1 MSDLS
6 FNRKYRPKNLR
17 DFVGNEDIKKSVS
30 NILKSEKRPQ
40 AILISGPAGTGKTS
54 MARLLAKEYLCEN
67 RDEEKGAC
75 DECYTCKAMNTFI
88 ESGDS
93 SVLDNITEVDI
104 TDSNKKQD
112 IEDILVDASTPS
124 FDGNWKVYILD
135 ECHMMTPSAQ
145 NRLLKTMEE
154 PPEKVLLILCTTN
167 PEKILNTIK
176 SRCIYDFKMQKPSV
190 NELKSLLKYV
200 CNAEKI
206 TYYNPGADLICQ
218 KSNFVP
224 REALINLENVWR
236 EKHDVSE
243 SSVRE
248 VLKIQSKNYKE
259 FFSILLE
266 EPIDISKYLAY
277 LGNMKMAMHVENFID
292 GIIPYIMRGIYIS
305 YGVLVE
311 GTNNSEIKEYQ
322 EIFKKFKVDD
332 LVYLLETLLNIQE
345 QSSERMEAFL
355 LILGYKGLHK
365 PVETVVRSSALDI
378 TLDNTQ
384 FSATEEKK
392 KGEEAYQKSIT
403 VTEEDKQKTIK
414 KLGTELNSEQIC
426 TEIGATQIR
435 LDQNSKAYENLF
447 SDDFEEDESE
457 EEEIIKKLEEKNGVV
472 PTQKLIASAFGD
484 LDFSSLLKQAEEK
497 QTVEENSADEEDFSD
512 MDSGSS
518 SGIEYYDDDDDFS
531 DMVD

>member
-1 MSDLS
+1 MADLS
-6 FNRKYRPKNLR
+6 FNRKYRPKTLR
-17 DFVGNEDIKKSVS
+17 EFVGNEDIKRSVS

-67 RDEEKGAC
+67 RDPDKGAC
-75 DECYTCKAMNTFI
+75 DECYTCKAMNSFI

-93 SVLDNITEVDI
+93 SVLDNIKEVDI

-112 IEDILVDASTPS
+112 IEDILDDASMPS

-176 SRCIYDFKMQKPSV
+176 SRCIYEFRMQKPSI

-200 CNAEKI
+200 CKEEKI

-243 SSVRE
+243 ASVRE

-259 FFSILLE
+259 FFEILLE
-266 EPIDISKYLAY
+266 DPIDIGKYLSY
-277 LGNMKMAMHVENFID
+277 IGNIKRVMHVENFIE

-305 YGVLVE
+305 YGVMIE
-311 GTNNSEIKEYQ
+311 GTNTSEIKEYQ
-322 EIFKKFKVDD
+322 EIFKKFKISD

-345 QSSERMEAFL
+345 QSSDRMEAFL
-355 LILGYKGLHK
+355 LILGYKGLHR
-365 PVETVVRSSALDI
+365 PTDNFSSMPLDFS
-378 TLDNTQ
+378 LDNTEH
-384 FSATEEKK
+384 SANEEKK
-392 KGEEAYQKSIT
+392 IGDKAYQESIT
-403 VTEEDKQKTIK
+403 VTEEDKQKAISVLGK
-414 KLGTELNSEQIC
+414 KLDTEQIC
-426 TEIGATQIR
+426 TEIGGMQIK
-435 LDQNSKAYENLF
+435 LSEDTKAYQNMF
-447 SDDFEEDESE
+447 SDDFDEDEEDDA
-457 EEEIIKKLEEKNGVV
+457 EIVRKLEEKSGMVSKKDV
-472 PTQKLIASAFGD
+472 SLGGFGD
-484 LDFSSLLKQAEEK
+484 LDLSSI
-497 QTVEENSADEEDFSD
+497 VEESQKTDSTNSDESLV
-512 MDSGSS
+512 
-518 SGIEYYDDDDDFS
+518 DDDDDFS
-531 DMVD
+531 DMM